1 MKLFD
6 WQCPV
11 CFLLVE
17 DVADT
22 DDQRVK
28 HVYCERCKKEQE
40 FIRLPGGHPDAT
52 AAAKWREGK

>member
-6 WQCPV
+6 WQCPA
-11 CFLLVE
+11 CLLLVE
-17 DVADT
+17 DEADT

-28 HVYCERCKKEQE
+28 HIVCPRCDKEQE

-52 AAAKWREGK
+52 AATKEKLL